1 MSTNKILYF
10 KLKYLLMK
18 KNISNKS
25 YINSEIPSIVL
36 DRMAIYLRVLN
47 QLQQEMKKLTSSKEL
62 SNYLPVEP
70 GQIRKDLNYL
80 GKFGINGKGYNVKNL
95 KKTLQKQLGL
105 EAKWNAVII
114 GGGRLGKSS
123 VEFMKQKKSET
134 FRIVAAFDPN
144 KRMIGKKISNL
155 KIQNMKD
162 LSRTVK
168 SRNIKIGI
176 IATENNNSQIVA
188 ESLIENDLNYILNF
202 SSFAP
207 KVPDYVIL
215 KNIDP
220 GLQVESMSYHLRQ
233 SSLSK

>member
-1 MSTNKILYF
+1 
-10 KLKYLLMK
+10 MK
-18 KNISNKS
+18 NEIYNKS
-25 YINSEIPSIVL
+25 YINSGIPTVVL
-36 DRMAIYLRVLN
+36 DRMAIYLRILN
-47 QLQQEMKKLTSSKEL
+47 QLQQERIKLTSSKEL
-62 SNYLPVEP
+62 SNYLPVES

-144 KRMIGKKISNL
+144 KRLIGKKISNL

>member
-1 MSTNKILYF
+1 
-10 KLKYLLMK
+10 MK
-18 KNISNKS
+18 KNIPSKS

-36 DRMAIYLRVLN
+36 DRMALYLRVLN

-144 KRMIGKKISNL
+144 KRLIGKKISNL

-162 LSRTVK
+162 LNRTVK

-176 IATENNNSQIVA
+176 IATENNNSQLVA
-188 ESLIENDLNYILNF
+188 ESLIENELNYILNF
-202 SSFAP
+202 SSFSP

>member
-1 MSTNKILYF
+1 
-10 KLKYLLMK
+10 MK

-36 DRMAIYLRVLN
+36 DRMAIYLRILN

-144 KRMIGKKISNL
+144 KRLIGKKISNL

-162 LSRTVK
+162 LNRTVK

-176 IATENNNSQIVA
+176 IATENNNSQMVA
-188 ESLIENDLNYILNF
+188 ESLVENDLNYILNF
-202 SSFAP
+202 SSFSP

>member
-1 MSTNKILYF
+1 
-10 KLKYLLMK
+10 MK
-18 KNISNKS
+18 KEIFNKTYIS
-25 YINSEIPSIVL
+25 SEIPSVVL
-36 DRMAIYLRVLN
+36 DRMAIYIRVLN
-47 QLQQEMKKLTSSKEL
+47 QLQQERIKLTNSKEL
-62 SNYLPVEP
+62 SNYLPVES

-80 GKFGINGKGYNVKNL
+80 GKFGINGKGYNVKIL
-95 KKTLQKQLGL
+95 KKTLQKLMGL

-144 KRMIGKKISNL
+144 KRLIGKKISNL

-162 LSRTVK
+162 LNRTVK

-176 IATENNNSQIVA
+176 ISTENNNVQSVA
-188 ESLIENDLNYILNF
+188 EDLINNELNYILNF
-202 SSFAP
+202 SSFSP

-220 GLQVESMSYHLRQ
+220 GLHVESMSYHLRQ
-233 SSLSK
+233 STL

>member
-1 MSTNKILYF
+1 
-10 KLKYLLMK
+10 
-18 KNISNKS
+18 
-25 YINSEIPSIVL
+25 
-36 DRMAIYLRVLN
+36 MAIYIRVLN
-47 QLQQEMKKLTSSKEL
+47 QLQQERIKLTNSKEL
-62 SNYLPVEP
+62 SNYLPVES

-80 GKFGINGKGYNVKNL
+80 GKFGINGKGYNVKIL
-95 KKTLQKQLGL
+95 KKTLQKLMGL

-144 KRMIGKKISNL
+144 NRLIGKKISNL

-162 LSRTVK
+162 LNRTVK

-176 IATENNNSQIVA
+176 ISTENNNVQSVA
-188 ESLIENDLNYILNF
+188 ENLINNELNYILNF
-202 SSFAP
+202 SSFSP

-233 SSLSK
+233 SSL

>member
-1 MSTNKILYF
+1 
-10 KLKYLLMK
+10 MK
-18 KNISNKS
+18 KNIPSKS

-144 KRMIGKKISNL
+144 KRLIGKKISNL

-162 LSRTVK
+162 LNRTVK

-176 IATENNNSQIVA
+176 IATENNNSQMVA
-188 ESLIENDLNYILNF
+188 ESLVENDLNYILNF
-202 SSFAP
+202 SSFSP

>member
-1 MSTNKILYF
+1 
-10 KLKYLLMK
+10 MK
-18 KNISNKS
+18 KEIFNKTYIS
-25 YINSEIPSIVL
+25 SEIPSVVL
-36 DRMAIYLRVLN
+36 DRMAIYIRVLN
-47 QLQQEMKKLTSSKEL
+47 QLQQERIKLTNSKEL
-62 SNYLPVEP
+62 SNYLPVES

-80 GKFGINGKGYNVKNL
+80 GKFGINGKGYNVKIL
-95 KKTLQKQLGL
+95 KKTLQKLMGL

-144 KRMIGKKISNL
+144 KRLIGKKISNL

-162 LSRTVK
+162 LNRTVK

-176 IATENNNSQIVA
+176 ISTENNNVQSVA
-188 ESLIENDLNYILNF
+188 EDLINNELNYILNF
-202 SSFAP
+202 SSFSP

-220 GLQVESMSYHLRQ
+220 GLRVESMSYHLRQ
-233 SSLSK
+233 SSL

>member
-1 MSTNKILYF
+1 
-10 KLKYLLMK
+10 MK
-18 KNISNKS
+18 KEIFNKTYIS
-25 YINSEIPSIVL
+25 SEIPSVVL
-36 DRMAIYLRVLN
+36 DRMAIYIRVLN
-47 QLQQEMKKLTSSKEL
+47 QLQQERIKLTNSKEL
-62 SNYLPVEP
+62 SNYLPVES

-95 KKTLQKQLGL
+95 KKTLQKLMGL

-144 KRMIGKKISNL
+144 KRLIGKKISNL

-162 LSRTVK
+162 LNRTVK

-176 IATENNNSQIVA
+176 ISTENNNVQGVA
-188 ESLIENDLNYILNF
+188 EELISNELNYILNF
-202 SSFAP
+202 SSFSP

>member
-1 MSTNKILYF
+1 
-10 KLKYLLMK
+10 MK

-47 QLQQEMKKLTSSKEL
+47 QLQQEMKKLTNSKEL

-114 GGGRLGKSS
+114 GGGRLGKSC

-144 KRMIGKKISNL
+144 KRLIGKKISNL

-162 LSRTVK
+162 LNRTVK

-176 IATENNNSQIVA
+176 IATENNNSQMVA
-188 ESLIENDLNYILNF
+188 ESLVENDLNYILNF
-202 SSFAP
+202 SSF
-207 KVPDYVIL
+207 
-215 KNIDP
+215 
-220 GLQVESMSYHLRQ
+220 
-233 SSLSK
+233 

>member
-1 MSTNKILYF
+1 
-10 KLKYLLMK
+10 MK

-95 KKTLQKQLGL
+95 KKTLQRQLGL

-144 KRMIGKKISNL
+144 KRLIGKKISNL

-162 LSRTVK
+162 LNRTVK

-176 IATENNNSQIVA
+176 IATENNNSQMVA
-188 ESLIENDLNYILNF
+188 ESLVENDLNYILNF
-202 SSFAP
+202 SSFSP

>member
-1 MSTNKILYF
+1 
-10 KLKYLLMK
+10 MK
-18 KNISNKS
+18 KNIPSKS

-144 KRMIGKKISNL
+144 KRLIGKKISNL

-162 LSRTVK
+162 LNRTVK

-176 IATENNNSQIVA
+176 IATENNNSQLVA
-188 ESLIENDLNYILNF
+188 ESLIENELNYILNF
-202 SSFAP
+202 SSFSP

>member
-1 MSTNKILYF
+1 
-10 KLKYLLMK
+10 MK
-18 KNISNKS
+18 KEIFNKTYIS
-25 YINSEIPSIVL
+25 SEIPSVVL
-36 DRMAIYLRVLN
+36 DRMAIYIRVLN
-47 QLQQEMKKLTSSKEL
+47 QLQQERIKLTNSKEL
-62 SNYLPVEP
+62 SNYLPVES

-80 GKFGINGKGYNVKNL
+80 GKFGIVGKGYNVKIL
-95 KKTLQKQLGL
+95 KKTLQKLMGL

-144 KRMIGKKISNL
+144 KRLIGKKISNL

-162 LSRTVK
+162 LNRTVK

-176 IATENNNSQIVA
+176 ISTENNNVQSVA
-188 ESLIENDLNYILNF
+188 EDLIDNELNYILNF
-202 SSFAP
+202 SSFSP

>member
-1 MSTNKILYF
+1 MT
-10 KLKYLLMK
+10 

-144 KRMIGKKISNL
+144 KRLIGKKISNL

-188 ESLIENDLNYILNF
+188 ESLIENELNYILNF

>member
-1 MSTNKILYF
+1 
-10 KLKYLLMK
+10 MK

-144 KRMIGKKISNL
+144 KRLIGKKISNL

-162 LSRTVK
+162 LNRTVK

-176 IATENNNSQIVA
+176 IATENNNSQMVA
-188 ESLIENDLNYILNF
+188 ESLVENDLNYILNF
-202 SSFAP
+202 SSFSP

>member
-1 MSTNKILYF
+1 
-10 KLKYLLMK
+10 MK
-18 KNISNKS
+18 KEMFNKNYIS
-25 YINSEIPSIVL
+25 SEIPSVVL
-36 DRMAIYLRVLN
+36 DRMAIYIRVLN
-47 QLQQEMKKLTSSKEL
+47 QLQQERIKLTNSKEL
-62 SNYLPVEP
+62 SNYLPVES

-80 GKFGINGKGYNVKNL
+80 GKFGIVGKGYNVKIL
-95 KKTLQKQLGL
+95 KKTLQKLMGL

-144 KRMIGKKISNL
+144 KRLIGKKISNL

-162 LSRTVK
+162 LNRTVK

-176 IATENNNSQIVA
+176 ISTENNNVQSVA
-188 ESLIENDLNYILNF
+188 EDLIDNELNYILNF
-202 SSFAP
+202 SSFSP

>member
-1 MSTNKILYF
+1 
-10 KLKYLLMK
+10 MK

-144 KRMIGKKISNL
+144 KRLIGKKISNL

-188 ESLIENDLNYILNF
+188 ESLIKNELNYILNF

>member
-144 KRMIGKKISNL
+144 KRLIGKKISNL

>member
-1 MSTNKILYF
+1 
-10 KLKYLLMK
+10 MK
-18 KNISNKS
+18 KNIPSKS

-144 KRMIGKKISNL
+144 KRLIGKKISNL

-162 LSRTVK
+162 LNRTVK

-176 IATENNNSQIVA
+176 IATENNNSQMVA
-188 ESLIENDLNYILNF
+188 ESLVENDLNYILNF
-202 SSFAP
+202 SSFSP
-207 KVPDYVIL
+207 KVPDYVII

>member
-1 MSTNKILYF
+1 
-10 KLKYLLMK
+10 
-18 KNISNKS
+18 
-25 YINSEIPSIVL
+25 
-36 DRMAIYLRVLN
+36 MAIYIRILN
-47 QLQQEMKKLTSSKEL
+47 QLQQERIKLTNSKEL
-62 SNYLPVEP
+62 SNYLPVES

-80 GKFGINGKGYNVKNL
+80 GKFGINGKGYNVKIL
-95 KKTLQKQLGL
+95 KKTLQKLMGL

-144 KRMIGKKISNL
+144 KRLIGKKISNL

-162 LSRTVK
+162 LNRTVK

-176 IATENNNSQIVA
+176 ISTENNNVQSVA
-188 ESLIENDLNYILNF
+188 EDLINNELNYILNF
-202 SSFAP
+202 SSFSP

-233 SSLSK
+233 SSL

>member
-1 MSTNKILYF
+1 
-10 KLKYLLMK
+10 MK

-47 QLQQEMKKLTSSKEL
+47 QLQQEKKKLTNSKEL

-144 KRMIGKKISNL
+144 KRLIGKKISNL

-162 LSRTVK
+162 LNRTVK

-176 IATENNNSQIVA
+176 IATENNNSQMVA
-188 ESLIENDLNYILNF
+188 ESLVENDLNYILNF
-202 SSFAP
+202 SSFSP

>member
-1 MSTNKILYF
+1 
-10 KLKYLLMK
+10 MK
-18 KNISNKS
+18 KEIFNKTYIS
-25 YINSEIPSIVL
+25 SEIPSVVL
-36 DRMAIYLRVLN
+36 DRMAVYIRVLN
-47 QLQQEMKKLTSSKEL
+47 QLQQERIKLTNSKEL
-62 SNYLPVEP
+62 SNYLPVES

-80 GKFGINGKGYNVKNL
+80 GKFGINGKGYNVKIL
-95 KKTLQKQLGL
+95 KKTLQKLMGL

-144 KRMIGKKISNL
+144 KRLIGKKISNL

-162 LSRTVK
+162 LNRTVK

-176 IATENNNSQIVA
+176 ISTENNNVQSVA
-188 ESLIENDLNYILNF
+188 EDLINNELNYILNF
-202 SSFAP
+202 SSFSP

-233 SSLSK
+233 SSL

>member
-1 MSTNKILYF
+1 
-10 KLKYLLMK
+10 MK
-18 KNISNKS
+18 KEIFKKTYIS
-25 YINSEIPSIVL
+25 SEIPSVVL
-36 DRMAIYLRVLN
+36 DRMAIYIRVLN
-47 QLQQEMKKLTSSKEL
+47 QLQQERIKLTSSKEL
-62 SNYLPVEP
+62 SNYLPVES

-80 GKFGINGKGYNVKNL
+80 GKFGINGKGYNVKIL
-95 KKTLQKQLGL
+95 KKTLQKLMGL

-144 KRMIGKKISNL
+144 KRLIGKKISNL

-162 LSRTVK
+162 LNRTVK

-176 IATENNNSQIVA
+176 ISTENNNVQIVA
-188 ESLIENDLNYILNF
+188 EELINNELNYILNF
-202 SSFAP
+202 SSFSP

-233 SSLSK
+233 SSL

>member
-1 MSTNKILYF
+1 
-10 KLKYLLMK
+10 MK
-18 KNISNKS
+18 KEVLNKT
-25 YINSEIPSIVL
+25 YIHSEIPSVVL
-36 DRMAIYLRVLN
+36 DRMAIYIRVLN
-47 QLQQEMKKLTSSKEL
+47 QLQQERIKLTNSKEL
-62 SNYLPVEP
+62 SNYLPVES

-80 GKFGINGKGYNVKNL
+80 GKFGINGKGYNVKIL
-95 KKTLQKQLGL
+95 KKTLQKLMGL

-144 KRMIGKKISNL
+144 KRLIGKKISNL

-162 LSRTVK
+162 LNRTVK

-176 IATENNNSQIVA
+176 ISTENNNVQSVA
-188 ESLIENDLNYILNF
+188 EDLIDNELNYILNF
-202 SSFAP
+202 SSFSP

>member
-1 MSTNKILYF
+1 
-10 KLKYLLMK
+10 MK
-18 KNISNKS
+18 KEIFNKTYIS
-25 YINSEIPSIVL
+25 SEIPSVVL
-36 DRMAIYLRVLN
+36 DRMAIYIRVLN
-47 QLQQEMKKLTSSKEL
+47 QLQQERIKLTNSKEL
-62 SNYLPVEP
+62 SNYLPVES

-95 KKTLQKQLGL
+95 KKTLQKLMGL

-144 KRMIGKKISNL
+144 KRLIGKKISNL

-162 LSRTVK
+162 LNRTVK

-176 IATENNNSQIVA
+176 ISTENNSVQSVA
-188 ESLIENDLNYILNF
+188 EELIRNELNYILNF
-202 SSFAP
+202 SSFSP
-207 KVPDYVIL
+207 KVPDFVIL

>member
-1 MSTNKILYF
+1 
-10 KLKYLLMK
+10 MK
-18 KNISNKS
+18 KEIFNKTYIS
-25 YINSEIPSIVL
+25 SEIPSVVL
-36 DRMAIYLRVLN
+36 DRMAIYIRVLN
-47 QLQQEMKKLTSSKEL
+47 QLQQERIKLTNSKEL
-62 SNYLPVEP
+62 SNYLPVES

-80 GKFGINGKGYNVKNL
+80 GKFGINGKGYNVKIL
-95 KKTLQKQLGL
+95 KKTLQRLMGL

-144 KRMIGKKISNL
+144 KRLIGKKISNL

-162 LSRTVK
+162 LNRTVK

-176 IATENNNSQIVA
+176 ISTENNNVQSVA
-188 ESLIENDLNYILNF
+188 EDLINNELNYILNF
-202 SSFAP
+202 SSFSP

-233 SSLSK
+233 SSL

>member
-1 MSTNKILYF
+1 
-10 KLKYLLMK
+10 MK
-18 KNISNKS
+18 KNIPSKS

-95 KKTLQKQLGL
+95 KKTLQRQLGL

-144 KRMIGKKISNL
+144 KRLIGKKISNL

-162 LSRTVK
+162 LNRTVK

-176 IATENNNSQIVA
+176 IATENNNSQMVA
-188 ESLIENDLNYILNF
+188 ESLIENELNYILNF
-202 SSFAP
+202 SSFSP

>member
-1 MSTNKILYF
+1 
-10 KLKYLLMK
+10 MK
-18 KNISNKS
+18 KNIPSKS

-144 KRMIGKKISNL
+144 KRLIGKKISNL

-162 LSRTVK
+162 LNRTVK

-188 ESLIENDLNYILNF
+188 ESLVENDLNYILNF
-202 SSFAP
+202 SSFSP
-207 KVPDYVIL
+207 KVPDYVML

>member
-1 MSTNKILYF
+1 
-10 KLKYLLMK
+10 MK

-47 QLQQEMKKLTSSKEL
+47 QLQQEMKKLTNSKEL

-80 GKFGINGKGYNVKNL
+80 GQFGINGKGYNVKNL

-144 KRMIGKKISNL
+144 KRLIGKKISNL

-162 LSRTVK
+162 LNRTVK

-188 ESLIENDLNYILNF
+188 ESLVENDLNYILNIF
-202 SSFAP
+202 S
-207 KVPDYVIL
+207 YVLI
-215 KNIDP
+215 
-220 GLQVESMSYHLRQ
+220 
-233 SSLSK
+233 

>member
-1 MSTNKILYF
+1 
-10 KLKYLLMK
+10 MK

-47 QLQQEMKKLTSSKEL
+47 QLQQEMKKLTNSKEL

-144 KRMIGKKISNL
+144 KRLIGKKISNL

-162 LSRTVK
+162 LNRTVK

-176 IATENNNSQIVA
+176 IATENNNSQMVA
-188 ESLIENDLNYILNF
+188 ESLVENDLNYILNF
-202 SSFAP
+202 SSFSP

>member
-1 MSTNKILYF
+1 MYF
-10 KLKYLLMK
+10 MK
-18 KNISNKS
+18 KEIYNKTYIS
-25 YINSEIPSIVL
+25 SEIPSVVL
-36 DRMAIYLRVLN
+36 ERMAIYIRILN
-47 QLQQEMKKLTSSKEL
+47 QLQQERIKLTNSKEL
-62 SNYLPVEP
+62 SNYLPVES

-80 GKFGINGKGYNVKNL
+80 GKFGINGKGYNVKIL
-95 KKTLQKQLGL
+95 KKTLQKLMGL

-134 FRIVAAFDPN
+134 FRVVAAFDPN
-144 KRMIGKKISNL
+144 KRLIGKKISNL

-176 IATENNNSQIVA
+176 ISTENNNVQSVA
-188 ESLIENDLNYILNF
+188 EELISNELNYILNF
-202 SSFAP
+202 SSFSP

>member
-1 MSTNKILYF
+1 
-10 KLKYLLMK
+10 MK

-36 DRMAIYLRVLN
+36 DRMAIYLRILN
-47 QLQQEMKKLTSSKEL
+47 QLQQEMKKITSSKEL

-144 KRMIGKKISNL
+144 KRLIGKKISNL

-188 ESLIENDLNYILNF
+188 ESLIKNELNYILNF
-202 SSFAP
+202 SSFSP

>member
-1 MSTNKILYF
+1 
-10 KLKYLLMK
+10 MK

-144 KRMIGKKISNL
+144 KRLIGKKISNL

>member
-1 MSTNKILYF
+1 
-10 KLKYLLMK
+10 MK

-47 QLQQEMKKLTSSKEL
+47 QLQQEMKKLTNSKEL

-144 KRMIGKKISNL
+144 KRLIGKKISNL

-162 LSRTVK
+162 LNRTVK

-176 IATENNNSQIVA
+176 IATENNNSQMVA
-188 ESLIENDLNYILNF
+188 ESLIENELNYILNF
-202 SSFAP
+202 SSFSP

>member
-1 MSTNKILYF
+1 
-10 KLKYLLMK
+10 MK
-18 KNISNKS
+18 KNITNKS

-47 QLQQEMKKLTSSKEL
+47 QLQQEMKKLTNSKEL

-70 GQIRKDLNYL
+70 GQIRKDLKYL

-144 KRMIGKKISNL
+144 KRLIGKKISNL

-162 LSRTVK
+162 LNRTVK

-176 IATENNNSQIVA
+176 IATENNNSQMVA
-188 ESLIENDLNYILNF
+188 ESLIENELNYILNF
-202 SSFAP
+202 SSFSP

>member
-1 MSTNKILYF
+1 
-10 KLKYLLMK
+10 MK
-18 KNISNKS
+18 NEIHNKS
-25 YINSEIPSIVL
+25 YINSGIPTVVL
-36 DRMAIYLRVLN
+36 DRMAIYLRILN
-47 QLQQEMKKLTSSKEL
+47 QLQQERIKLTSSKEL
-62 SNYLPVEP
+62 SNYLPVES

-144 KRMIGKKISNL
+144 KRLIGKKISNL

>member
-1 MSTNKILYF
+1 
-10 KLKYLLMK
+10 MK
-18 KNISNKS
+18 NEIYNKS
-25 YINSEIPSIVL
+25 YINSGIPTVVL
-36 DRMAIYLRVLN
+36 DRMAIYLRILN
-47 QLQQEMKKLTSSKEL
+47 QLQQERIKLTSSKEL
-62 SNYLPVEP
+62 SNYLPVES

-144 KRMIGKKISNL
+144 KRLIGKKISNL

-188 ESLIENDLNYILNF
+188 ESLIKNELNYILNF

>member
-1 MSTNKILYF
+1 
-10 KLKYLLMK
+10 MK
-18 KNISNKS
+18 KNITNKS

-95 KKTLQKQLGL
+95 KKTLQRQLGL

-144 KRMIGKKISNL
+144 KRLIGKKISNL

-162 LSRTVK
+162 LNRTVK

-188 ESLIENDLNYILNF
+188 ESLVENDLNYILNF
-202 SSFAP
+202 SSFSP

>member
-1 MSTNKILYF
+1 
-10 KLKYLLMK
+10 MK
-18 KNISNKS
+18 KEIFNRTYIS
-25 YINSEIPSIVL
+25 SEIQSVVL
-36 DRMAIYLRVLN
+36 DRMAIYIRVLN
-47 QLQQEMKKLTSSKEL
+47 QLQQERIKLTNLKEL
-62 SNYLPVEP
+62 SNYLPVES
-70 GQIRKDLNYL
+70 GQISKDLNYL
-80 GKFGINGKGYNVKNL
+80 RKFGINGKGYNVKIL
-95 KKTLQKQLGL
+95 KKTLQKLMGL

-144 KRMIGKKISNL
+144 NRLIGKKISNL

-162 LSRTVK
+162 LNRTVK

-176 IATENNNSQIVA
+176 ISTENNNVQSVA
-188 ESLIENDLNYILNF
+188 ENLINNELNYILNF
-202 SSFAP
+202 SSFSP

-215 KNIDP
+215 RNIDP